1 MRLLSFSILFISVL
15 FGCQSQTSQVVQLKA
30 SEFKQKFEQE
40 GGILLDV
47 RTPQE
52 VSSGRLEDASTIDFY
67 DSDFKKKLD
76 KIQKDKAVF
85 VYCKSGGRSAKAAS
99 MLVELGVGKVYNL
112 KGGVMAWKRAG
123 LPLVE
128 DLGTSKSQLPKTTVE
143 DLQRHLSQEE
153 NVLVYFHTQW
163 CVPCCKLAPIIDNIE
178 QTKEGA
184 LSIVKVDIDQSE
196 SCADFWQIGAV
207 PTLILFQNDK
217 EVWRHTGFID
227 HEQLLSKLSLW

>member
-1 MRLLSFSILFISVL
+1 MRFFPFLILLCSVF
-15 FGCQSQTSQVVQLKA
+15 FGCQSQTSQVIKLTA

-52 VSSGRLEDASTIDFY
+52 VSSGRLEEASTIDFY

-99 MLVELGVGKVYNL
+99 ILLELGVAKVYNL
-112 KGGVMAWKRAG
+112 KGGTMAWKRAG

-143 DLQRHLSQEE
+143 DLQRQLLKEK
-153 NVLVYFHTQW
+153 NVLVYFHTHW
-163 CVPCCKLAPIIDNIE
+163 CVPCRKLAPIIGNIE
-178 QTKEGA
+178 QTKEGI
-184 LSIVKVDIDQSE
+184 LSIAKVDIDQSE
-196 SCADFWQIGAV
+196 SCADFWQIAAV
-207 PTLILFQNDK
+207 PTLILFQNNK

-227 HEQLLSKLSLW
+227 QEKLLAKLAL

>member
-1 MRLLSFSILFISVL
+1 MRFFPFLMLLCSVF
-15 FGCQSQTSQVVQLKA
+15 FGCQSQTSQVIQLKA

-52 VSSGRLEDASTIDFY
+52 VSTGRLEQASTIDFY

-99 MLVELGVGKVYNL
+99 MLVELGVAKVYNL
-112 KGGVMAWKRAG
+112 KGGAMAWKRAG
-123 LPLVE
+123 LLLVE
-128 DLGTSKSQLPKTTVE
+128 DLGTSKSQLPKTMVE
-143 DLQRHLSQEE
+143 DLQHQLSEEE

-163 CVPCCKLAPIIDNIE
+163 CVPCRKLAPIMSNIE
-178 QTKEGA
+178 QTKEGT
-184 LSIVKVDIDQSE
+184 LSIAKVDIDQSE

-207 PTLILFQNDK
+207 PTLILFQNNK

-227 HEQLLSKLSLW
+227 QEKLLAKLAL